1 MIDKVEQE
9 VDDIQR
15 EIDMIQT
22 FKHRN
27 VVGCLDVF
35 KEKCFVCIVMEKYTG
50 GDLVDGLQAHL
61 KAKGKIQDYQLIHV
75 AQQMTAAIDHL
86 HGKTVVHRDVKG
98 DNFLMDRPEITDP
111 ECHVALTDFGTAV
124 YLKDD
129 EKLTE
134 HTGTR

>member
-61 KAKGKIQDYQLIHV
+61 QKKGKIPDTQLV
-75 AQQMTAAIDHL
+75 SVVSQMVAAINHL
-86 HGKTVVHRDVKG
+86 HSKSVVHRDVK
-98 DNFLMDRPEITDP
+98 
-111 ECHVALTDFGTAV
+111 
-124 YLKDD
+124 
-129 EKLTE
+129 
-134 HTGTR
+134 